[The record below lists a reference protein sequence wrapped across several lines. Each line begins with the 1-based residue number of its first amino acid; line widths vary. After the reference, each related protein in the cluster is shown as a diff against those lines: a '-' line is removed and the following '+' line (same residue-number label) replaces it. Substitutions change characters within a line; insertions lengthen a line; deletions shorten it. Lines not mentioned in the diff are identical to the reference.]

1 LSVLLKRNIFIIN
14 LLKSESNLDDD
25 EQKIN
30 RVDMLVEN
38 VNSTGNFNSYVGY
51 EAGRFNTTGSYNVA
65 IGDSAG
71 IFNTALYPSTQ

>member
-1 LSVLLKRNIFIIN
+1 
-14 LLKSESNLDDD
+14 
-25 EQKIN
+25 
-30 RVDMLVEN
+30 MLVEN